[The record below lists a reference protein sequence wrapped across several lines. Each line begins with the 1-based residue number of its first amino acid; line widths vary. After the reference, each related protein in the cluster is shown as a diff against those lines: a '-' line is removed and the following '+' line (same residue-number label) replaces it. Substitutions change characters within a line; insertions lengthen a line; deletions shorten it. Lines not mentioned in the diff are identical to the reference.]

1 MPRRTPSTN
10 QLVPTELVERRILL
24 LRGHKV
30 MLDRHLAE
38 MYEVPTFRL
47 NEAVKR
53 NRRRFPEDFMFP
65 LTKTEAASLTSQLAM
80 SKPTRGGRRTLP
92 YVFTEQ
98 GVAMLSTVLKS
109 ERAIAVNIAIMRAFV
124 RLRQILATH
133 KETRR
138 TAGRHGKE
146 ARQAVQSSL
155 RDSAPAYGPATSA
168 FKTPHRI
175 RGAGAIVG
183 TRLYGYAART
193 FSPSCR
199 CEVGMARLCRRMR
212 TRERRFAA
220 VAALLRAI

>member
-1 MPRRTPSTN
+1 MPKSKPSTN

-53 NRRRFPEDFMFP
+53 NRRRFPEDFMFQ
-65 LTKTEAASLTSQLAM
+65 LSRKEVTSLTSQLAM
-80 SKPTRGGRRTLP
+80 SNPGRGGRRTLP

-124 RLRQILATH
+124 RLRQLLATH
-133 KETRR
+133 KDLAERLDAMER
-138 TAGRHGKE
+138 KYDKQFKAVFDVL
-146 ARQAVQSSL
+146 RQLMEPL
-155 RDSAPAYGPATSA
+155 RQPSKRPIGFVGPAQ
-168 FKTPHRI
+168 P
-175 RGAGAIVG
+175 
-183 TRLYGYAART
+183 
-193 FSPSCR
+193 
-199 CEVGMARLCRRMR
+199 
-212 TRERRFAA
+212 
-220 VAALLRAI
+220 